1 PAVALKL
8 LKGAV
13 TVHESSH
20 RPIVP
25 CQISNTVSVPSLES
39 SSFFGQAS
47 FTSSADV
54 LGRCGATH
62 AREVAP
68 YRSWLAVALADANEP
83 EQAAEEAKN
92 VIAAS
97 GDLSSERTEDVP
109 EVREVL
115 ADYGRLLLV

>member
-1 PAVALKL
+1 M
-8 LKGAV
+8 
-13 TVHESSH
+13 
-20 RPIVP
+20 
-25 CQISNTVSVPSLES
+25 PSLES

-97 GDLSSERTEDVP
+97 GNLSSERTEDVP

-115 ADYGRLLLV
+115 ADYGRLLLVRS